1 MSRSV
6 IPLPRLFRRN
16 RLAFYRV
23 VMGIKQRELASQL
36 GITPE
41 AISNWEQDKATPRK
55 EHAHRVAEILQIPV
69 GKLWPNE
76 RY

>member
-1 MSRSV
+1 
-6 IPLPRLFRRN
+6 
-16 RLAFYRV
+16 
-23 VMGIKQRELASQL
+23 MGIKQRELASQL

-55 EHAHRVAEILQIPV
+55 EHAHQVAEILQIPV
-69 GKLWPNE
+69 WKLWPNE